1 MNAHLRL
8 HRVWPCAWHV
18 AASLGV
24 ALALALSLSLAGCAS
39 SNATHTNRSSTGAAS
54 STPVPRAQ
62 STNTAQK
69 SGKPQ
74 PRFYEGFGNYARHIT
89 TKSPRAQKWFD
100 QGIQL
105 LYGFNH
111 DEAIRSFEQA
121 AALDDTCAMAWW
133 GIAYANGL
141 HINNPV
147 MTQIQS
153 ERAFKAAQEALNR
166 IDHASPVEQALIRA
180 VSARYAMPVPEDR
193 KPLDIA
199 YADAMQ
205 KVWEQYPSD
214 PDVGA
219 LYAESLMNLQ
229 PWDLWTRPTPTSGGF
244 EPKGRTTEIVATLER
259 VIELDPDHPGANH
272 FYIHAME
279 ASKEPEKA
287 LASADLLTTLIPG
300 SGHLVHMPAHI
311 YARLGRWNDAS
322 NSNVDAIKVDRAYFK
337 VAPPPEF
344 YGLYFV
350 HNIHFLSW
358 SACMEGRY
366 ETAMNAARDLERD
379 IPKDFLHGF
388 PQFAD
393 GFMPTPYHIMIRFG
407 KWNEILAEPQPES
420 FRHVSRTMRHYARGV
435 AYSALG
441 ETFKARAEL
450 TAFEREAAAI
460 PQDWQVG
467 QNKAHDVVAVARMML
482 TGELAYREAL
492 ADESNSA
499 QRDAKL
505 DEAFAALRKGVEL
518 EDALKYDEPPGWMQ
532 PVRHALGALLMGVG
546 RHAEAE
552 QVYRDDLAIYRN
564 NGWALLGLQQSLE
577 AQGKNDQAERVQ
589 NQLAKVWTRADVKPT
604 SSCYCQPATAQ
615 R

>member
-1 MNAHLRL
+1 MICHFHRASSTGLRTL
-8 HRVWPCAWHV
+8 R
-18 AASLGV
+18 ASL
-24 ALALALSLSLAGCAS
+24 ATLTLALIISGCAS
-39 SNATHTNRSSTGAAS
+39 SNNHSGKSTAAS
-54 STPVPRAQ
+54 ATSSQASAVQARM
-62 STNTAQK
+62 
-69 SGKPQ
+69 
-74 PRFYEGFGNYARHIT
+74 YDGFGNYQRDIST
-89 TKSPRAQKWFD
+89 DSPRAQAWFN
-100 QGIQL
+100 QAMQL

-111 DEAIRSFEQA
+111 DEAIRSFLQA
-121 AALDDTCAMAWW
+121 AALDPQCAMAWW
-133 GIAYANGL
+133 GAAYAYGL

-147 MTQIQS
+147 MTQVQS
-153 ERAFKAAQEALNR
+153 ERAYNAAQEALKR
-166 IDHASPVEQALIRA
+166 IDHANQIEQALIRA
-180 VSARYAMPVPEDR
+180 VVTRYAMPVPEDR

-205 KVWEQYPSD
+205 KVWQQFPDD

-229 PWDLWTRPTPTSGGF
+229 PWDLWTRPSPNSPGF
-244 EPKGRTTEIVATLER
+244 EPKGRTPEIVATLER
-259 VIELDPDHPGANH
+259 VIQLDPDHPGANH

-279 ASKEPEKA
+279 ASNQPEKA
-287 LASADLLTTLIPG
+287 LPSADLLTTLIPG

-311 YARLGRWNDAS
+311 YARLGRWDSAS
-322 NSNVDAIKVDRAYFK
+322 NSNVEAIKVDRAYFK
-337 VAPPPEF
+337 LAPPPEF

-366 ETAMNAARDLERD
+366 ETAMKAARDLERD

-407 KWNEILAEPQPES
+407 KWNEILAEPEPES
-420 FRHVSRTMRHYARGV
+420 FRHISRTMRHYARGV

-441 ETFKARAEL
+441 KTDEARNEL
-450 TAFEREAAAI
+450 VAFEREAAAI

-467 QNKAHDVVAVARMML
+467 QNKAHDVVAVARQML
-482 TGELAYREAL
+482 IGELAYREAI
-492 ADESNSA
+492 AHRGDSDSHA
-499 QRDAKL
+499 GDAHL
-505 DEAFAALRKGVEL
+505 DEAFTALRKGIEL

-546 RHAEAE
+546 RAEEAE
-552 QVYRDDLAIYRN
+552 KVYREDLAIYRN

-577 AQGKNDQAERVQ
+577 AQNKDDQAERVH
-589 NQLAKVWTRADVKPT
+589 NQLAKAWTRADVKPT
-604 SSCYCQPATAQ
+604 SSCYCQPAATAS